1 MTLEG
6 TATCLTGCILA
17 EAKPVTVLQIALP
30 ALEISWANPEE
41 AEGDKEVIEFGD
53 CGVWLFELLEYA
65 LYFLPFMETSNL
77 GFPDDSF

>member
-1 MTLEG
+1 MTTRLM
-6 TATCLTGCILA
+6 GCMLA
-17 EAKPVTVLQIALP
+17 GAKPVTALQIALA
-30 ALEISWANPEE
+30 ALETSWANPEE

-65 LYFLPFMETSNL
+65 FYFFPFMETSNL

>member
-17 EAKPVTVLQIALP
+17 EAKPVTALQIALA

-41 AEGDKEVIEFGD
+41 AEGAEEVVELASHGE
-53 CGVWLFELLEYA
+53 GWL
-65 LYFLPFMETSNL
+65 ETV
-77 GFPDDSF
+77 